1 MTEVQAYFRIPIKD
15 WLLLDN
21 CCRWAIGTIEQKP
34 ELGKEQLNYK
44 DEHYKKW
51 IESVRINIQDQVQ
64 ESTSDADRQEFSK
77 QLEYGQKL
85 TEDFPDVM
93 SAAQFAVFKDIISE
107 SIKSED

>member
-64 ESTSDADRQEFSK
+64 ESTSDADPQEFVR
-77 QLEYGQKL
+77 EFPNGF
-85 TEDFPDVM
+85 TEIAEDFLKVM
-93 SAAQFAVFKDIISE
+93 QGSQIAVWKTIASRD
-107 SIKSED
+107 D